1 VAVTASWRAPWAVL
15 IADRSRTARAASARS
30 SSKPGSGPVVGVA
43 FAVAVVVT
51 GAEVEGVADGDVDV
65 RGGEDDGSALPQPAS
80 PPASAA
86 TTAIPTIARPAP
98 TDATSCRRGLP
109 APRPVTAR
117 GAHAPRTTLGGT
129 PGTGTAFAQP
139 PAAVVTRPDAPGRA
153 VLAKARTLRS
163 PPAILDEATPD
174 QGADGERRT
183 MDPRRAAARLLA
195 PVRSRRRSSNP
206 LVPGYLVVGTKR
218 GGSTTLAHW
227 ISQHPQVAPCRTR
240 KGTHYFDVNHGRG
253 WNWYLSAFESAD
265 GPWTMTGEA
274 SPYYMFHP
282 LAPERIAREL
292 PDARLVVSLRDPVAR
307 AWSHHKYE
315 TEKGYESEP
324 FERALDLETE
334 RTAGEEDRIR
344 ADHGY
349 ESFAHRHHTYLARG
363 LYADQLE
370 RLHQHVDP
378 SRVLV
383 LSSEAMFAD
392 PSGQLDRVWDHL
404 GLDRVRIDGTE
415 RFKQTREEDVPQQAR
430 ARLVDY
436 YREPNDRLYAMP
448 GIDFRWDG

>member
-1 VAVTASWRAPWAVL
+1 
-15 IADRSRTARAASARS
+15 
-30 SSKPGSGPVVGVA
+30 
-43 FAVAVVVT
+43 
-51 GAEVEGVADGDVDV
+51 
-65 RGGEDDGSALPQPAS
+65 
-80 PPASAA
+80 
-86 TTAIPTIARPAP
+86 
-98 TDATSCRRGLP
+98 
-109 APRPVTAR
+109 
-117 GAHAPRTTLGGT
+117 
-129 PGTGTAFAQP
+129 
-139 PAAVVTRPDAPGRA
+139 
-153 VLAKARTLRS
+153 
-163 PPAILDEATPD
+163 
-174 QGADGERRT
+174 

-253 WNWYLSAFESAD
+253 WKWYLSAFESAD

-324 FERALDLETE
+324 FERALDLEAE
-334 RTAGEEDRIR
+334 RTTGEEDRIR